1 MGVEDKQ
8 LSPLEFLGECLSW
21 LQETGI
27 GQALISGIAGAVVG
41 LWLIGGYY
49 VAAKRKKARLEG
61 HVVRP
66 VWEEF
71 VSALFISGIFEY
83 IEVFYNR
90 QRRHSTLGYH
100 SPAEYEARAAV
111 AWFHSLD
118 ML

>member
-8 LSPLEFLGECLSW
+8 LSPLEFLGACLSW

-27 GQALISGIAGAVVG
+27 GQTLISGIAGAVVG

-61 HVVRP
+61 RVVRP

-71 VSALFISGIFEY
+71 VSALFISGMLVVPLIGYALGGLFVLY
-83 IEVFYNR
+83 
-90 QRRHSTLGYH
+90 LGYIIFGIFTH
-100 SPAEYEARAAV
+100 PS
-111 AWFHSLD
+111 
-118 ML
+118 